1 MVLTRREMLAMLA
14 AAPAAPVALA
24 AEASQ
29 LPLNTSGLEHV
40 GFTVPDPQKSAAF
53 YGRIFDPQI
62 FQEMSP
68 PLRYYCRLGIGYV
81 AFGGNAGAPP
91 RMDHFCATVED
102 YHLEDMRAELKTHGF
117 NLTG

>member
-1 MVLTRREMLAMLA
+1 MLLTRREAMTMMA
-14 AAPAAPVALA
+14 AAPAAVAA
-24 AEASQ
+24 QASQ

-40 GFTVPDPQKSAAF
+40 GFTVLDPKKSAAF

-81 AFGGNAGAPP
+81 AFGPNATAAPRIGRIAIGRRRGIGSRILGAPGIP
-91 RMDHFCATVED
+91 
-102 YHLEDMRAELKTHGF
+102 LRARRD
-117 NLTG
+117 